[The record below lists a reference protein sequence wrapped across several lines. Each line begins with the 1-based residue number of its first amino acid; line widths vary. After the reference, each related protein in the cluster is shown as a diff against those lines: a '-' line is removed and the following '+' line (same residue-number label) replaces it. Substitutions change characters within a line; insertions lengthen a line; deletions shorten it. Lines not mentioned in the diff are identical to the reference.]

1 MTILLASQ
9 SPRRAELLRQIQVAF
24 EIVSTEVDESVR
36 PSEVAHAYVQRLAV
50 EKSLAGC
57 DAADGR
63 PAAVVLGAD
72 TVVVVDGQILGKPI
86 DRAHGL
92 AQLALLSGR
101 AHEVMTAVAL
111 HGRDFGANVSY
122 GVRLCRSRV
131 WFRALSSQ
139 QIEAYWATGECAD
152 KAGSYAIQGIAAQF
166 VARLEGSYSGVMGLP
181 LFETAQLLQGARRTS
196 TIVS

>member
-1 MTILLASQ
+1 
-9 SPRRAELLRQIQVAF
+9 
-24 EIVSTEVDESVR
+24 
-36 PSEVAHAYVQRLAV
+36 
-50 EKSLAGC
+50 
-57 DAADGR
+57 
-63 PAAVVLGAD
+63 
-72 TVVVVDGQILGKPI
+72 
-86 DRAHGL
+86 
-92 AQLALLSGR
+92 
-101 AHEVMTAVAL
+101 
-111 HGRDFGANVSY
+111 
-122 GVRLCRSRV
+122 VRLCRSRV